1 MYKLEEVFNIGELD
15 ELEFNEE
22 KESARILLIEH
33 NVEEGSVIVN
43 KLNKHFRIEVCD
55 NLVTGFLK
63 ALEGGYSL
71 LIINIEMAGIEC
83 VKWCTEFKNT
93 SALKYLPLI
102 LLINRNDKEK
112 LDRSLKMGVHD
123 YIMMPID
130 FNELFGRIRLQIR
143 NFKYQEKLRIEY
155 IKTYISDILTGLYN
169 RKYLESYFTD
179 VMKEVERKE
188 GSFLCML
195 DIDGFK
201 EINDKY
207 GHESGDRV
215 LEYVSKIILENTG
228 DRDFIGRM
236 GGDEFV
242 MIFHKVEVK
251 EVKRI
256 VEGIRVEVAGCS
268 LKDIYGNKKVSC
280 TISGGIDEIRCGDIL
295 ESVLGRADEK
305 LYRAKFLG
313 KNRVIA

>member
-1 MYKLEEVFNIGELD
+1 
-15 ELEFNEE
+15 
-22 KESARILLIEH
+22 
-33 NVEEGSVIVN
+33 
-43 KLNKHFRIEVCD
+43 
-55 NLVTGFLK
+55 
-63 ALEGGYSL
+63 
-71 LIINIEMAGIEC
+71 MAGIEC
-83 VKWCTEFKNT
+83 VEWSVEFKNT
-93 SALKYLPLI
+93 SVLKYLPLI
-102 LLINRNDKEK
+102 VLIDRNDKEK
-112 LDRSLKMGVHD
+112 LDRSLKMVVHD

-179 VMKEVERKE
+179 VMKEVERKQ
-188 GSFLCML
+188 GSYVLCML

-207 GHESGDRV
+207 GHERGDRV
-215 LEYVSKIILENTG
+215 LEYISKIILDNTG
-228 DRDFIGRM
+228 GMDFIGRM

-242 MIFHKVEVK
+242 MIFHKVGVK

-256 VEGIRVEVAGCS
+256 VEGIRVEVGGCS
-268 LKDIYGNKKVSC
+268 LKDVYGNKKVSC
-280 TISGGIDEIRCGDIL
+280 TVSGGIDEIRSGDIL
-295 ESVLGRADEK
+295 ESVLGRADKK

-313 KNRVIA
+313 KNKIIA